1 MTSQN
6 TQTEDCENLIDRIIA
21 LEALQD
27 CKHGDCDTVSC
38 VYGEKDSEFKN
49 KCPLKKYFEDFPD
62 VWTYEE

>member
-1 MTSQN
+1 MTH
-6 TQTEDCENLIDRIIA
+6 EENKLIDRIIA

-38 VYGEKDSEFKN
+38 CYGDKDAEFKN

-62 VWTYEE
+62 VWEYEE